1 MYFNKKI
8 INHRIDSLSQKLLN
22 LKKEKLDFI
31 IVQKF
36 NKKFSKINYKEF
48 ISKILFKKI
57 GCKYIYVSKNFKF
70 GNKREGNVKHLI
82 ANEKKYSYRTVVTSA
97 VKQNKKTISSTKI
110 RELIKM
116 EILAK
121 QINYSTENGK

>member
-48 ISKILFKKI
+48 ISKILFKK
-57 GCKYIYVSKNFKF
+57 
-70 GNKREGNVKHLI
+70 H
-82 ANEKKYSYRTVVTSA
+82 
-97 VKQNKKTISSTKI
+97 
-110 RELIKM
+110 
-116 EILAK
+116 
-121 QINYSTENGK
+121 

>member
-70 GNKREGNVKHLI
+70 GNKREEMLSI
-82 ANEKKYSYRTVVTSA
+82 
-97 VKQNKKTISSTKI
+97 
-110 RELIKM
+110 
-116 EILAK
+116 
-121 QINYSTENGK
+121 